1 MLAETLTILVLIA
14 SRHVRTHTSERPYV
28 CPLCNKA
35 FSRSDNLAQHR
46 RTHDANPDGT
56 NFPGEEELEEP
67 EEGIDLSEGDVND
80 SYIPMPGMPSEMHGD
95 MGPPPPHMHMS
106 QMSRDH
112 MDPHHMEPHHMQP
125 HHMQHSM
132 PQGIVSTG
140 AEYQ

>member
-1 MLAETLTILVLIA
+1 
-14 SRHVRTHTSERPYV
+14 
-28 CPLCNKA
+28 LCNKA

-80 SYIPMPGMPSEMHGD
+80 SYIPMPGMPSGMHGD
-95 MGPPPPHMHMS
+95 MGPPAPHMHMS

-112 MDPHHMEPHHMQP
+112 MDQHHMEPHHMQP
-125 HHMQHSM
+125 HHMQHSIS
-132 PQGIVSTG
+132 QGIVSTG